1 VPAGW
6 AVDDGA
12 ALHYVDGRL
21 EHVIAAS
28 DTARV
33 QWVDADGTEARTTT
47 RIR

>member
-1 VPAGW
+1 
-6 AVDDGA
+6 VDDGA
-12 ALHYVDGRL
+12 ALHYVDGHL

-33 QWVDADGTEARTTT
+33 QRVDVDRIESRATT